1 MKEHSSP
8 PARHII
14 TLPGCRPVPL
24 AAYLKA
30 LGIFRIVAEQA
41 DSGARGYWHADQF
54 VLESSHDEA
63 GIVGFF
69 LNDYVPT
76 PIAAPWNGGSGFYP
90 KDNQSGIA
98 PIMAG
103 EAQRFAI
110 YREVIDLMK
119 SILEDDAITERPDG
133 EAKQQLLTMLRA
145 QLPDAA
151 LPWLDAAIL
160 IGEDNPRYPPLL
172 GTGGNDGRLDFT
184 NNFMQRLVELLDP
197 TSGRPR
203 AGAAELLD
211 EALFAAR
218 IPAMTDA
225 AIGQFAP
232 GNAGGT
238 NQGSGFAGSAQIN
251 PWSFVLMLEGTLLFA
266 AAATRRLEGGESA
279 ALSYPFTV
287 RSTGAGSGATAL
299 GDEANARAE
308 IWIPLWGNPV
318 DVHELRAML
327 SEGRVTVGRTR
338 ARDGLDF
345 VRAIARLGVQRGIDS
360 FQRYAF
366 LMRSGKAYLATPL
379 NRFPVRANPAAR
391 LIDELEQSQWL
402 GRFRRLSR
410 QATAP
415 ARLTS
420 LARALEEAVFNL
432 AQDDQDTSLHV
443 QRLLT
448 LLGRVQRY
456 LAASREGREKC
467 PPVPVLSRRWLE
479 AAEDGSSELSI
490 ATALAGLHGRRH
502 VDGQDRW
509 AMPMR
514 QHMAPEAGGRYP
526 KWSGADGHD
535 VTWGGGDLHVNL
547 MQILQRRLLAA
558 SRLELA
564 DKPLF
569 GTRNAPLAA
578 VADLL
583 AGQADARRIAELL
596 PGLAL
601 VRIPHGI
608 GAMSDRVA
616 PLPAAYR
623 MLKPLFCTDRQLR
636 NAKLLTP
643 GAQLPLPSQIP
654 RLLWNGRTREAVD
667 QAARRLRIA
676 GVSTIGSGALDA
688 EVPDSRLLLSTLM
701 IPISDRALESLLP
714 KSRTEQDNPETQGVK
729 T

>member
-1 MKEHSSP
+1 MNEHGTASERYS
-8 PARHII
+8 I

-30 LGIFRIVAEQA
+30 LGAFRIVAEQA
-41 DSGARGYWHADQF
+41 DCDARGYWHADQF
-54 VLESSHDEA
+54 VLESSLSEA
-63 GIVGFF
+63 GITEFF
-69 LNDYVPT
+69 LNNYVPT
-76 PIAAPWNGGSGFYP
+76 PIAAPWNGGSGFYA

-98 PIMAG
+98 PIVKG
-103 EAQRFAI
+103 EAERFSV
-110 YREVIDLMK
+110 YREVIALMK
-119 SILEDDAITERPDG
+119 SILEDDAITQRPDG
-133 EAKQQLLTMLRA
+133 QAKQQLLTRLRA

-151 LPWLDAAIL
+151 LPWLDAAVL

-197 TSGRPR
+197 ASGEPR
-203 AGAAELLD
+203 VGAAGLLD

-218 IPAMTDA
+218 IPAMADA

-238 NQGSGFAGSAQIN
+238 NQGSGFSGSAQIN
-251 PWSFVLMLEGTLLFA
+251 PWSFVLMLEGALLFA

-287 RSTGAGSGATAL
+287 RSTGAGSGSTAL

-308 IWIPLWGNPV
+308 IWIPLWGNAV
-318 DVHELRAML
+318 DIQELRAML

-402 GRFRRLSR
+402 GRFRRLAR
-410 QATAP
+410 QSTAP

-420 LARALEEAVFNL
+420 LARALEEAIFNL
-432 AQDDQDTSLHV
+432 AQDDQGTSRHV
-443 QRLLT
+443 QRILT
-448 LLGRVQRY
+448 LLGRIQHY
-456 LAASREGREKC
+456 LARSREGREKC
-467 PPVPVLSRRWLE
+467 PPVPSLSPGWLE
-479 AAEDGSSELSI
+479 AAQDSSNELSI
-490 ATALAGLHGRRH
+490 AAALAGLHGRWR

-509 AMPMR
+509 IMPMR
-514 QHMAPEAGGRYP
+514 QHMAPTTDGRYP
-526 KWSGADGHD
+526 KWSGDDSHD
-535 VTWGGGDLHVNL
+535 VTWGGGDLHANL
-547 MQILQRRLLAA
+547 MHTLQRRLLVA
-558 SRLELA
+558 SRQELA

-569 GTRNAPLAA
+569 GNRSAPLAA

-583 AGQADARRIAELL
+583 AGQADARRIADLL

-601 VRIPHGI
+601 VRIPG
-608 GAMSDRVA
+608 GAEAVTDRLA

-636 NAKLLTP
+636 KAKLLAP
-643 GAQLPLPSQIP
+643 EAQLPLPPQIP

-667 QAARRLRIA
+667 LAARRLRIA
-676 GVSTIGSGALDA
+676 GARVIGPKMLDA
-688 EVPDSRLLLSTLM
+688 EVPDSRLLLTALLV
-701 IPISDRALESLLP
+701 PISDRALRSLLP
-714 KSRTEQDNPETQGVK
+714 KSETEHNEPESQGVNP
-729 T
+729 